1 SAHRRMTETRAAVA
15 SGGAAG
21 TSSGMDGPSYIRT
34 IEWNMMNKTKFFPL
48 SMLSSFSVR
57 CCLFPLTVIKT
68 QLQVQHKSDVY
79 KGMVDCAM
87 KIYRSEGVPGL
98 YRGFWISSVQI
109 VSGVF
114 YISTYEGVRHV
125 LNDLGAGHRVK
136 ALVGGGCASLVGQT
150 IIVPFDV
157 ISQHAMVLGMSAHA
171 GSKGDINPL
180 GIKSWPGR
188 SRLHISMDIGREIM
202 RRDGLRGFY
211 RGYTASLMAYVPNS
225 AMWWAFYHLYQDE
238 LCRICPIWV
247 SHLFIQ
253 CVAGSLGG
261 FTTTILT
268 NPLDIV
274 RARLQV
280 HRLDSMSVAF
290 RELWR
295 EEKLNCFFKG
305 LSARLV
311 QSAAF
316 SFSIILGYETIKR
329 IAVDEQYK
337 HQIRW

>member
-1 SAHRRMTETRAAVA
+1 MDTTSANEAF
-15 SGGAAG
+15 
-21 TSSGMDGPSYIRT
+21 IKT
-34 IEWNMMNKTKFFPL
+34 IEWDMMDKKKFFPL

-57 CCLFPLTVIKT
+57 CALFPLTVIKT
-68 QLQVQHKSDVY
+68 QLQVQYKNDVY
-79 KGMVDCAM
+79 KGMIDAGV
-87 KIYRSEGVPGL
+87 KIYRHEGFPGL

-114 YISTYEGVRHV
+114 YISTYEGVRHM
-125 LNDLGAGHRVK
+125 LSQYGASQRTK
-136 ALVGGGCASLVGQT
+136 SLVAGGAASLVGQT

-157 ISQHAMVLGMSAHA
+157 ISQHAMVLGMGASGGVKA
-171 GSKGDINPL
+171 GNVNPL
-180 GIKSWPGR
+180 GIDFER
-188 SRLHISMDIGREIM
+188 CSRFRLTVEIAREVM
-202 RRDGLRGFY
+202 RRDGFKGFY
-211 RGYTASLMAYVPNS
+211 RGYVASMMAYVPNS

-238 LCRICPIWV
+238 LLKVCPLWV
-247 SHLFIQ
+247 SHLLVQ

-280 HRLDSMSVAF
+280 QRLDSMQVAF
-290 RELWR
+290 RELWH
-295 EEKLNCFFKG
+295 EEHFHMFFKG
-305 LSARLV
+305 LTARLV

-329 IAVDEQYK
+329 VSVNEQYRHLIK
-337 HQIRW
+337 W

>member
-1 SAHRRMTETRAAVA
+1 MA
-15 SGGAAG
+15 SSN
-21 TSSGMDGPSYIRT
+21 TYIKT
-34 IEWNMMNKTKFFPL
+34 IEWDMMDKKKFFPL

-68 QLQVQHKSDVY
+68 QLQVQHRSDVY
-79 KGMVDCAM
+79 KGMIDCAY
-87 KIYRSEGVPGL
+87 KIYKSEGVPGL

-114 YISTYEGVRHV
+114 YISTYEGVRHI
-125 LNDLGAGHRVK
+125 LNDFGAGQRMK
-136 ALVGGGCASLVGQT
+136 SLIGGGCASLVGQT

-157 ISQHAMVLGMSAHA
+157 ISQHAMVLGMGMPGGKSHM
-171 GSKGDINPL
+171 NPL
-180 GIKSWPGR
+180 GINTGPNR
-188 SRLHISMDIGREIM
+188 TRLNISLDIAKEII
-202 RRDGLRGFY
+202 RRDGFKGFY

-225 AMWWAFYHLYQDE
+225 ALWWVFYHMYQEE
-238 LCRICPIWV
+238 LCRVCPPYV
-247 SHLFIQ
+247 SHLLIQ

-261 FTTTILT
+261 FTTTIIT
-268 NPLDIV
+268 NPLDII

-280 HRLDSMSVAF
+280 QRLDSMKVAF
-290 RELWR
+290 TDLWA
-295 EEKLNCFFKG
+295 EERMNVFFKG

-329 IAVDEQYK
+329 IAIDEQYR
-337 HQIRW
+337 HLIRW

>member
-1 SAHRRMTETRAAVA
+1 MAESTSASTSRLAVA
-15 SGGAAG
+15 PTGGGGAVGA
-21 TSSGMDGPSYIRT
+21 DGSPYIRT
-34 IEWNMMNKTKFFPL
+34 IEWDMMNKTKFFPL

-79 KGMVDCAM
+79 KGMIDCAM
-87 KIYRSEGVPGL
+87 KIYKSEGVPGL

-125 LNDLGAGHRVK
+125 LNDMGAGHRMK
-136 ALVGGGCASLVGQT
+136 ALAGGGCASLVGQT

-202 RRDGLRGFY
+202 RRDGFRGFY

-225 AMWWAFYHLYQDE
+225 AMWWAFYHLYQGK
-238 LCRICPIWV
+238 
-247 SHLFIQ
+247 S
-253 CVAGSLGG
+253 
-261 FTTTILT
+261 
-268 NPLDIV
+268 
-274 RARLQV
+274 
-280 HRLDSMSVAF
+280 
-290 RELWR
+290 
-295 EEKLNCFFKG
+295 
-305 LSARLV
+305 SAYN
-311 QSAAF
+311 
-316 SFSIILGYETIKR
+316 G
-329 IAVDEQYK
+329 D
-337 HQIRW
+337 

>member
-1 SAHRRMTETRAAVA
+1 MNRTAITVA
-15 SGGAAG
+15 SGV
-21 TSSGMDGPSYIRT
+21 TSGSSNTLDAPYIRT
-34 IEWNMMNKTKFFPL
+34 IEWDMMDKTKFFPL

-68 QLQVQHKSDVY
+68 QLQVQHRSDVY
-79 KGMVDCAM
+79 KGMFDCAY
-87 KIYRSEGVPGL
+87 KIYRSEGIPGL

-114 YISTYEGVRHV
+114 YISTYEGVRHL
-125 LNDLGAGHRVK
+125 LNDMGAGHRVK
-136 ALVGGGCASLVGQT
+136 ALIGGGCASLVGQT

-157 ISQHAMVLGMSAHA
+157 ISQHAMVLGMAHHA
-171 GSKGDINPL
+171 GAKGDINPL
-180 GIKSWPGR
+180 GIQTGPGR
-188 SRLHISMDIGREIM
+188 SRLNISLDIAREIL
-202 RRDGLRGFY
+202 RRDGFRGFY

-238 LCRICPIWV
+238 LCRICPPWV
-247 SHLFIQ
+247 SHLLIQ

-280 HRLDSMSVAF
+280 HRLDSMKIAF
-290 RELWR
+290 QELWR

>member
-1 SAHRRMTETRAAVA
+1 MSTPGLGLESPA
-15 SGGAAG
+15 
-21 TSSGMDGPSYIRT
+21 PFLKT
-34 IEWNMMNKTKFFPL
+34 IEWHMMDKSKFFPL

-68 QLQVQHKSDVY
+68 QLQVQFKNDIY
-79 KGMVDCAM
+79 KGMIDCGM
-87 KIYRSEGVPGL
+87 KIYKSEGVPGL
-98 YRGFWISSVQI
+98 YRGFWISSFQI

-114 YISTYEGVRHV
+114 YISTYEGVRHM
-125 LNDLGAGHRVK
+125 LNQYNAGQRTK

-157 ISQHAMVLGMSAHA
+157 ISQHAMVLGMGGRHGKSAV
-171 GSKGDINPL
+171 NPL
-180 GIKSWPGR
+180 GIKFERGNR
-188 SRLHISMDIGREIM
+188 RRLRLSIDIAREIL
-202 RRDGLRGFY
+202 RRDGLSGFY

-225 AMWWAFYHLYQDE
+225 AMWWAFYQFYQDE
-238 LCRICPIWV
+238 IFKVTPAWV
-247 SHLFIQ
+247 SHLLIQ

-261 FTTTILT
+261 FTTTIIT

-280 HRLDSMSVAF
+280 QRLDSMKVAF
-290 RELWR
+290 YELWH
-295 EEKLNCFFKG
+295 EEHMRMFVKG

-329 IAVDEQYK
+329 VAVNEQYK
-337 HQIRW
+337 HMVRW